1 MIYTVDE
8 LKRLIPKAKIADA
21 AKYCGKSYS
30 TMWRIFNGQQ
40 EPREGTLIV
49 LKSYVET
56 KDATR

>member
-8 LKRLIPKAKIADA
+8 LKRLIPKANIADA
-21 AKYCGKSYS
+21 AQYCGKSYS

>member
-21 AKYCGKSYS
+21 ARYCDKSYS
-30 TMWRIFNGQQ
+30 TMWRIFNGEQ
-40 EPREGTLIV
+40 EPKESTLIV